1 MFTAQV
7 FTLYP
12 EYFPGPFKNG
22 LYGKAIEK
30 KIWDLRT
37 VNIRDYAI
45 DKHKTVD
52 DTPYGGGSGMLIKPD
67 VLAKSLDKNIN
78 GDEKIVYLS
87 PKGKVFNQKIAKEL
101 SLENKVNIICGHFE
115 GIDQRVLENRKIDEI
130 SLGDFVLSGGETA
143 TYVFLDA
150 ILRLIPGVL
159 GNEKSTSEESFEN
172 GLLEYPQYTKPQ
184 IWEEKSVPNVL
195 LSGDHA
201 KIKDWR
207 LSQSE
212 AITRDRRPDLWQKYN
227 KKTNLINLQMKTIEE
242 INQANVKKIAAE
254 KKLPN
259 FFPGD
264 IVKIGVRITEG
275 KRDRIQY
282 FEGVCIAKKNR
293 DLNSSFTVRKISF
306 GEGVERTFALYSPI
320 VDSIKV
326 IRSGKVRR
334 AKLYYLRD
342 RTGKSARIAEKI
354 KKKIGIDVDVKTE
367 QPTAQNVTKTEE
379 SNITEETKVEKG
391 SVEKKDTSEKKNEK
405 ETLKDK
411 K

>member
-1 MFTAQV
+1 
-7 FTLYP
+7 
-12 EYFPGPFKNG
+12 
-22 LYGKAIEK
+22 
-30 KIWDLRT
+30 
-37 VNIRDYAI
+37 
-45 DKHKTVD
+45 
-52 DTPYGGGSGMLIKPD
+52 
-67 VLAKSLDKNIN
+67 
-78 GDEKIVYLS
+78 
-87 PKGKVFNQKIAKEL
+87 
-101 SLENKVNIICGHFE
+101 
-115 GIDQRVLENRKIDEI
+115 
-130 SLGDFVLSGGETA
+130 
-143 TYVFLDA
+143 
-150 ILRLIPGVL
+150 
-159 GNEKSTSEESFEN
+159 
-172 GLLEYPQYTKPQ
+172 
-184 IWEEKSVPNVL
+184 
-195 LSGDHA
+195 
-201 KIKDWR
+201 
-207 LSQSE
+207 
-212 AITRDRRPDLWQKYN
+212 
-227 KKTNLINLQMKTIEE
+227 MKTIEE

-379 SNITEETKVEKG
+379 SNITEETKVEKE
-391 SVEKKDTSEKKNEK
+391 SVEKKIPLKKK
-405 ETLKDK
+405 MKKRLLKIK
-411 K
+411 NSLF